1 VDIQQTISVIK
12 AEIPQRVKLIAVSKT
27 KPNDLIMEAY
37 IGGQRVFGENRAM
50 ELKQKHQEL
59 PKDIEWHFIG
69 HPQSKQVKY
78 FASFV
83 ELIHGVDSLKLLKVI
98 NKEAVK
104 NSRKINCLLEFHIAQ
119 ETTKFGMSIDVAK
132 EMLASD
138 EFKTLENINICGVMG
153 MSTKTDDYNLIKS
166 EFGKLKQIFFELK
179 QEFFSDKDFFKEI
192 SMGMSNDYNI
202 AIEQGST
209 MVRIG
214 SKIFGR
220 KEI

>member
-179 QEFFSDKDFFKEI
+179 QEFFSDKNFFKEI